1 MRLQDAVCT
10 DGLFVREV
18 EMVKSSDRSILAD
31 RNLAAWDCLA
41 HNLRCDIGAWLL
53 LMAALSIYRAF
64 LAWPQLIQVS
74 YLEMSH
80 VMWMGARFDSVISTL
95 AVLPTVTLAGIAY
108 LLRRP
113 LRARRIR
120 HFILGPLIVISV
132 IFYAANFEFHK
143 VFGTQIDQRALALL
157 EDRDGAVR
165 ATVWQAYH
173 PIMTGSFALICGVS
187 IAMTI
192 LALVNRVGPGL
203 YFGRRSAALRFMFM
217 FTFIIVTIGLLRGFS
232 WGETPVRIRNAYV
245 SQSVFLNRLI
255 PSPYAFLW
263 RAMEDRSLAIQA
275 PSASELAQ
283 ALAVQETA
291 FGKPV
296 GTGLDLNSRLSRLA
310 HGSSAPAR
318 HIFLILLEGQ
328 HGFPLLPK
336 YRSWGLFPGLAD
348 LADQGAL
355 FEKFLPTGRHTDN
368 TLSALVAGAL
378 TPDFVLQTETGS
390 HREFPTSIAPHFNR
404 MGYRTG
410 FFYGGY
416 AGWERLD
423 EFVLTQGFQFMQT
436 AANMPDKTGN
446 AWGVW
451 DQHLFDHVL
460 TQIEA
465 DKPSFSMILTTT
477 NHSPF
482 NLDDEL
488 LPKIEKLPEVAA
500 GWDKETLKALFHEIY
515 VDRQVTRFVHEASKR
530 FPGSLFVITGDHTA
544 YGASFTLPGA
554 DALDNLTVP
563 LILTGD
569 ALPKQLR
576 GRYTRPASHLD
587 IAPTLYGLN
596 APTGFIYRSLG
607 NDLFSKAGLEH
618 GLGQDK
624 IIIDGWIADVDGPDV
639 SSIGASKSTPPTE
652 ALALARS
659 HHGAAR
665 VISRAMLHERN

>member
-1 MRLQDAVCT
+1 MHARVFCQ
-10 DGLFVREV
+10 EV
-18 EMVKSSDRSILAD
+18 EIVKASDMSIPADRSS
-31 RNLAAWDCLA
+31 AAWDCFA
-41 HNLRCDIGAWLL
+41 HNVRRDMGAWLL

-74 YLEMSH
+74 YSEVAH

-95 AVLPTVTLAGIAY
+95 AVLPTAALAWIAY
-108 LLRRP
+108 LLGRQ
-113 LRARRIR
+113 LRTRRIR
-120 HFILGPLIVISV
+120 HFILGPLIVLHV
-132 IFYAANFEFHK
+132 IFYAANWQFYK
-143 VFGTQIDQRALALL
+143 IFGTQIDQRALALL

-165 ATVWQAYH
+165 ATIWQAYH
-173 PIMTGSFALICGVS
+173 PIITGSLALIGGFL
-187 IAMTI
+187 IAMII

-203 YFGRRSAALRFMFM
+203 HFGRRSAVLRVMFV
-217 FTFIIVTIGLLRGFS
+217 FTSIIAIIGLLRGFS

-255 PSPYAFLW
+255 PSPYAFLMK
-263 RAMEDRSLAIQA
+263 AMEDRSRAIEA
-275 PSASELAQ
+275 PSAIELAQ
-283 ALAVQETA
+283 ALAVQETVL
-291 FGKPV
+291 GKPV
-296 GTGLDLNSRLSRLA
+296 GTGLELNSRLSRSA
-310 HGSSAPAR
+310 PGSSSPAR

-336 YRSWGLFPGLAD
+336 YRSWGLFPGLAG
-348 LADQGAL
+348 LADQGAF

-378 TPDFVLQTETGS
+378 APDFVLQKETGS
-390 HREFPTSIAPHFNR
+390 HREFPTSLAPHFNR

-423 EFVLTQGFQFMQT
+423 EFVLAQGFQFLQT
-436 AANMPDKTGN
+436 AANMPGKTGN

-451 DQHLFDHVL
+451 DHNLFDHVL
-460 TQIEA
+460 TTIEA
-465 DKPSFSMILTTT
+465 GRPSFSMILTTT

-488 LPKIEKLPEVAA
+488 LPKIEKLPEAAA

-515 VDRQVTRFVHEASKR
+515 VDGQVTRFVHEASKR

-544 YGASFTLPGA
+544 YGANFTLPGA

-563 LILTGD
+563 LIFTGD

-576 GRYTRPASHLD
+576 GRYSRPASHLD

-596 APTGFIYRSLG
+596 APMGFLYRSLG

-639 SSIGASKSTPPTE
+639 SSLGASKSSPPTE